1 MQRCI
6 FLNKL
11 TRLSNNGLFLY
22 PSTISMSTL
31 TEVFQKLAT
40 ILSYVFL
47 SMVLISC
54 SGDNDADKNKYDH
67 PHAETIDMEK
77 HLFEHEFAEQCI
89 ATETAKLENKEAGR
103 ERFAEPCMCIAIY
116 LFKDL
121 AAKDPYTFLN
131 DKKHAQSLRAKYEEA
146 AKHCL

>member
-1 MQRCI
+1 
-6 FLNKL
+6 
-11 TRLSNNGLFLY
+11 
-22 PSTISMSTL
+22 MSTL
-31 TEVFQKLAT
+31 TKTFQTLAVNLPY
-40 ILSYVFL
+40 ILL

-67 PHAETIDMEK
+67 PHDEATDMEK

-116 LFKDL
+116 LFKNL
-121 AAKDPYTFLN
+121 AAKDSYTFLK

-146 AKHCL
+146 TNHCL